1 MRWPFK
7 EWGATAVM
15 SGHAHVYERLE
26 VDNLTYFV
34 NGIGGGGVKATQKTK
49 AEAAVD
55 NQKNG

>member
-1 MRWPFK
+1 
-7 EWGATAVM
+7 M